1 MFVISSAA
9 VIVMSLYTGTLIGF
23 SMREMSRN
31 IEGRLRETSRRGA
44 ALVTA
49 AELDK
54 YRDAVDM
61 ELPEYKDLRNRLRDF
76 SADSDILYVYY
87 LRAADGMMQYIVDND
102 FDEATRV
109 GLDTVST
116 DIALT
121 PGVSDALEGRVGSST
136 LGNYMYGWDGLLS
149 AYSPIFDE
157 NGNVAA
163 VCGVDINDE
172 PIVEA
177 RRRVRILQALGTIAV
192 VFVFASGLFCL
203 AAYRREAK
211 TARDANAAKSRFL
224 SKVGHEMRTPLALMS
239 SNAQV
244 AAALHKS
251 GVSGAGEEKF
261 YRSLDIVKREA
272 SRLARMSDAMV
283 ALEVASSGYSD
294 KSELDAG
301 ELVRTTAEIYRT
313 LVEHYGNRLEIDI
326 LGERSGT
333 PRVVGN
339 ADGLSQVL
347 VNLVSN
353 ANEHTQDGVIGVKMS
368 FEAGIITVS
377 VSDNGEGIAPE
388 ALPNIFDRRPIV
400 GKSGEVGGMG
410 LSICKDIVTSH
421 GGRIWIESEIGAGT
435 TVFFTL
441 PARGGARG

>member
-1 MFVISSAA
+1 MKKLFSTRAVLIMFVISSAA

-49 AELDK
+49 EELYQ
-54 YRDAVDM
+54 YRDVGDM
-61 ELPEYKDLRNRLRDF
+61 ELPEYKDLRNSLRDF
-76 SADSDILYVYY
+76 AADSDILYVYY
-87 LRAADGMMQYIVDND
+87 LRAADGKMQYIVDND

-109 GLDTVST
+109 GLDTAST

-149 AYSPIFDE
+149 AYAPVFDE

-172 PIVEA
+172 LIVEA
-177 RRRVRILQALGTIAV
+177 RKRVRILRVLETIAV
-192 VFVFASGLFCL
+192 AFVFASGLFCL

-211 TARDANAAKSRFL
+211 IARDANVAKSRFL

-239 SNAQV
+239 SSAQV
-244 AAALHKS
+244 AAALHRK
-251 GVSGAGEEKF
+251 GVSGSLEERF
-261 YRSLDIVKREA
+261 YKSLDVVKHEA

-294 KSELDAG
+294 RSELDAG
-301 ELVRTTAEIYRT
+301 ELFRTTAEIYRT

-326 LGERSGT
+326 SDIFDKADSC
-333 PRVVGN
+333 PRVAGN

-347 VNLVSN
+347 VNLISN
-353 ANEHTQDGVIGVKMS
+353 ANEHTKDGEIRVKVS
-368 FEAGIITVS
+368 FEVGVITVS

-388 ALPNIFDRRPIV
+388 ALPKIFDRRPIV
-400 GKSGEVGGMG
+400 GKGGEVGGMG
-410 LSICKDIVTSH
+410 
-421 GGRIWIESEIGAGT
+421 
-435 TVFFTL
+435 
-441 PARGGARG
+441 